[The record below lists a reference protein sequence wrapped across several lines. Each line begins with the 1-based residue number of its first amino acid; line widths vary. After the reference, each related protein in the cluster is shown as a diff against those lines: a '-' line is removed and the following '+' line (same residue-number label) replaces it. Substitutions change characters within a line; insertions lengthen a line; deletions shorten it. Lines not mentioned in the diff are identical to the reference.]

1 MPPDWPCNEREYHLE
16 KVFRATEDFLCK
28 PSYLTKEILISLV
41 TSYDF
46 HEHTGKG
53 RYRITA
59 YQSAILNSIYYSSLR
74 SNLPSVRGLVYE
86 TIAESTR
93 MMRIMS
99 FLNSM
104 HPDGEKNAYPDGNPC
119 SGLLPPLLLF
129 HAAFQE
135 YVYDRSKSLALHIIE
150 VAEMLI
156 TGAKSQEARI
166 RIKSG
171 FTTLINDLSYIRG
184 TKRDEVLYFNRDELK
199 KLIEYEAKLMTRF
212 GENPSR
218 RPLRGLMMTLISN
231 WVLKSRNG
239 YNTEFV
245 VKYVKEETAKLVA
258 QNDELWMHSVSKL
271 NDAREGVVV
280 PELLRDSSWI
290 EHDWA
295 RGIELKPTRVSYV
308 SSFSKNPN
316 SDILKERYGS
326 CQYGFK
332 GDRMVDLLA
341 PIAIL
346 DGKAFDAQTIVF
358 DVLYGSEEAKKE
370 LSYLFSLIDLLP
382 MSSEEKHGFLEE
394 ILQYWILSVKDREN
408 KDGVWDVE
416 QERRAVLFVGSGKNL
431 IETSRDDEYFRMKT
445 GMFMFPDYILGENP
459 CREYLYRRAMEK
471 RRATSGEDCIFC
483 RDCLSR
489 DYDQAQYGE
498 KDSNHK
504 CSVCGSRN
512 VEVSSVPGVERK
524 E

>member
-74 SNLPSVRGLVYE
+74 SNLPSVRGFVYE

-104 HPDGEKNAYPDGNPC
+104 HPDGEKNAYPDGNPF

-184 TKRDEVLYFNRDELK
+184 TKRDDVLYFNRDELK

-218 RPLRGLMMTLISN
+218 RPLRQ
-231 WVLKSRNG
+231 VSR
-239 YNTEFV
+239 
-245 VKYVKEETAKLVA
+245 
-258 QNDELWMHSVSKL
+258 
-271 NDAREGVVV
+271 
-280 PELLRDSSWI
+280 P
-290 EHDWA
+290 
-295 RGIELKPTRVSYV
+295 
-308 SSFSKNPN
+308 
-316 SDILKERYGS
+316 
-326 CQYGFK
+326 
-332 GDRMVDLLA
+332 
-341 PIAIL
+341 
-346 DGKAFDAQTIVF
+346 
-358 DVLYGSEEAKKE
+358 
-370 LSYLFSLIDLLP
+370 
-382 MSSEEKHGFLEE
+382 
-394 ILQYWILSVKDREN
+394 
-408 KDGVWDVE
+408 
-416 QERRAVLFVGSGKNL
+416 
-431 IETSRDDEYFRMKT
+431 
-445 GMFMFPDYILGENP
+445 
-459 CREYLYRRAMEK
+459 
-471 RRATSGEDCIFC
+471 
-483 RDCLSR
+483 
-489 DYDQAQYGE
+489 
-498 KDSNHK
+498 
-504 CSVCGSRN
+504 
-512 VEVSSVPGVERK
+512 
-524 E
+524 